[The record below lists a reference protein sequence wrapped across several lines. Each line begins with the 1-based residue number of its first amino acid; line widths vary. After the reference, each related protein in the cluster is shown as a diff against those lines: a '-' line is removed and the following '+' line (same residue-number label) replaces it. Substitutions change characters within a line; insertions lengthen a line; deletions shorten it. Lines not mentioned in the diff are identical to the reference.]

1 MRHSRHR
8 PLLKAAD
15 PAARIAEL
23 YAQRDPLYRSV
34 ADLVIRSDREEV
46 MRAAREWEPES
57 RAPAED
63 AR

>member
-1 MRHSRHR
+1 M
-8 PLLKAAD
+8 AAD